1 MIKYMGLFPKVR
13 IHPTL
18 WIVAGLSVMTAHFVH
33 ILMLF
38 LILFIHEMGHA
49 AAAHYYKWRI
59 KAISIL
65 PFGGAMETEEHG
77 NRPLKEDL
85 IVTLAGPIQHVWLL
99 LVALFTNKMGLLP
112 HDLFQI
118 FLYLNLGVLF
128 FNLLPIWPLDGGKLL
143 LLTLSKRKSYMKSQ
157 ERTLQLSV
165 LFCVAFALLILFI
178 SPLNLSAWIM
188 MGFIL
193 FSIWMEWKQRHYS
206 FIRFLLER
214 HYGKNDEIFALSPIE
229 ADENMKIYKVLEQF
243 QRGSK
248 HPIIIM
254 KNGKERGM
262 LDETE
267 LLHAY
272 FSEKQ
277 IHGKVGD
284 LLYSY

>member
-1 MIKYMGLFPKVR
+1 MGLLPKVR

-18 WIVAGLSVMTAHFVH
+18 WIIAGLSVMTAHFVH

-38 LILFIHEMGHA
+38 LILFVHELGHA
-49 AAAHYYKWRI
+49 AAAHYYNWRI
-59 KAISIL
+59 KSISIL

-85 IVTLAGPIQHVWLL
+85 IVTLAGPLQHVWLL
-99 LVALFTNKMGLLP
+99 LVAIISNKMGLLP
-112 HDLFQI
+112 QYLFQI
-118 FLYLNLGVLF
+118 FLYLNMGVLF
-128 FNLLPIWPLDGGKLL
+128 FNLLPIWPLDGGRLL
-143 LLTLSKRKSYMKSQ
+143 LLSLSKKKSYMKSQ
-157 ERTLQLSV
+157 EWTLQLSV
-165 LFCVAFALLILFI
+165 LFCFAFILLILFV

-188 MGFIL
+188 TGFIL

-214 HYGKNDEIFALSPIE
+214 HYGKNDDIYDLSPIE

-277 IHGKVGD
+277 IHGRVGD
-284 LLYSY
+284 LLFSY

>member
-1 MIKYMGLFPKVR
+1 
-13 IHPTL
+13 
-18 WIVAGLSVMTAHFVH
+18 
-33 ILMLF
+33 MLL
-38 LILFIHEMGHA
+38 LILLVHEMGHA

-59 KAISIL
+59 KSISIL

-85 IVTLAGPIQHVWLL
+85 VVTLAGPLQHLWLVV
-99 LVALFTNKMGLLP
+99 VAYVLNNIGLLP
-112 HDLFQI
+112 NDLFKI
-118 FLYLNLGVLF
+118 FLYLNLGVF
-128 FNLLPIWPLDGGKLL
+128 CFNLLPIWPLDGGKLL

-157 ERTLQLSV
+157 ERTLQLSA
-165 LFCVAFALLILFI
+165 LFCFTFAILIFMF

-188 MGFIL
+188 VGFIL

-214 HYGKNDEIFALSPIE
+214 HYGKYDDIYALSPIE

-272 FSEKQ
+272 FSDKQ

-284 LLYSY
+284 LLFSY